1 MQIQM
6 LSSRLALSLALSL
19 GGTAALALP
28 AGTAAAQEA
37 ASATDL
43 AITARIKAAL
53 LADART
59 QGFDVNVDTR
69 GGAVTLTGGADSQ
82 DAKDA
87 AGAIAMG
94 VDGVSRV
101 DNRLVV
107 AAPGTQAR
115 EAANQATASGEVR
128 AAAAEAGDAMQD
140 GWLSTKV
147 KAGLI
152 ADERVKAF
160 DIDVTTEGDVVRLS
174 GHVPSQEVRAVAIG
188 IAEGTEGVARVDA
201 SALEVH

>member
-6 LSSRLALSLALSL
+6 LSSRLALSLALAL
-19 GGTAALALP
+19 GGTVAFALP
-28 AGTAAAQEA
+28 AGHAVAQEA
-37 ASATDL
+37 ASAADA
-43 AITARIKAAL
+43 AITARVKTAL

-59 QGFDVNVDTR
+59 QGFDINVDTR
-69 GGAVTLTGGADSQ
+69 GGSVTLTGGADSQ
-82 DAKDA
+82 NAKDA

-107 AAPGTQAR
+107 AAPGSQAR
-115 EAANQATASGEVR
+115 EAANEATASGQVR
-128 AAAAEAGDAMQD
+128 AAAGDAGDAMED

-152 ADERVKAF
+152 ADDQVKAF
-160 DIDVTTEGDVVRLS
+160 DIDVTTEGDVVSLS
-174 GHVPSQEVRAVAIG
+174 GHVPSQEVRAIAIR

-201 SALEVH
+201 SALEVR

>member
-6 LSSRLALSLALSL
+6 LSSRLALSLALAL
-19 GGTAALALP
+19 GGTVALALP
-28 AGTAAAQEA
+28 AGHAAAQEA
-37 ASATDL
+37 ASAADA
-43 AITARIKAAL
+43 AITARVKTAL

-59 QGFDVNVDTR
+59 QGFDINVDTR
-69 GGAVTLTGGADSQ
+69 GGSVTLTGGADSS

-94 VDGVSRV
+94 VDGVTRV

-107 AAPGTQAR
+107 AAAGTQAR
-115 EAANQATASGEVR
+115 DAANEATASGQVR
-128 AAAAEAGDAMQD
+128 AAASDAGDSMGD

-152 ADERVKAF
+152 ADDQVKAF
-160 DIDVTTEGDVVRLS
+160 DIDVTTEGDVVSLS
-174 GHVPSQEVRAVAIG
+174 GHVPSQEVRAIAIR
-188 IAEGTEGVARVDA
+188 IAEQTEGVARVDA
-201 SALEVH
+201 SALEVR

>member
-6 LSSRLALSLALSL
+6 LSSRLALSVALAL

-28 AGTAAAQEA
+28 AGPAAAQEA
-37 ASATDL
+37 ASAADA
-43 AITARIKAAL
+43 AITARVKTAL

-59 QGFDVNVDTR
+59 QGFDINVDTR
-69 GGAVTLTGGADSQ
+69 GGSVTLTGGADSQ

-115 EAANQATASGEVR
+115 DAANEATASGQVR
-128 AAAAEAGDAMQD
+128 AAASDAGDAMGD

-152 ADERVKAF
+152 ADDRVKAF
-160 DIDVTTEGDVVRLS
+160 DIDVTTEGDVVSLS
-174 GHVPSQEVRAVAIG
+174 GHVPSREVRAIAIG

-201 SALEVH
+201 SALEVR